1 MNSYI
6 HLGQM
11 KTGERAVVEGIF
23 AEDDS
28 FAGMYRRLLDLGFVV
43 GATAECV
50 GVSPCGDP
58 KAYRIRG
65 ATVAIRED
73 DGKHVLMRRERDG
86 T

>member
-6 HLGQM
+6 HLGQL
-11 KTGERAVVEGIF
+11 KAGERAVVEGIF
-23 AEDDS
+23 SPADD
-28 FAGMYRRLLDLGFVV
+28 FAGMHRRLLDLGFVV
-43 GATAECV
+43 GAVAECV

-58 KAYRIRG
+58 KAYRIRS

-73 DGKHVLMRRERDG
+73 DSKHVLVRR

>member
-11 KTGERAVVEGIF
+11 KAGDRAIVEGIF
-23 AEDDS
+23 GDDG
-28 FAGMYRRLLDLGFVV
+28 FAGMHRRLLDLGFVV
-43 GATAECV
+43 GADIECV

-65 ATVAIRED
+65 ATVAIRRE
-73 DGKHVLMRRERDG
+73 DGKHVLVRRA
-86 T
+86 